1 VVVVLVAIAVLFGLP
16 AAVASCVV
24 VVGGTPV
31 AGR

>member
-1 VVVVLVAIAVLFGLP
+1 VWFGLP

-24 VVGGTPV
+24 VVGGTSV